1 LSAVFE
7 LVEKFQR
14 QNKKIRR
21 DKMKKI
27 QFCSSFLM
35 TVLFFTSF
43 TALTSANETNQPNV
57 PEVEFLNSDFTLLPN
72 ARLEWCRVSLS
83 NPRSSLNVRTY
94 NGRIV
99 GKVKHGTRVFVTEY
113 EDDWARISIQQ
124 GRRLVSVGWVS
135 SEYLIC

>member
-1 LSAVFE
+1 
-7 LVEKFQR
+7 
-14 QNKKIRR
+14 
-21 DKMKKI
+21 MKKMQYCI
-27 QFCSSFLM
+27 LFLIA
-35 TVLFFTSF
+35 VLFFTSF
-43 TALTSANETNQPNV
+43 TTITSANEANQPNL
-57 PEVEFLNSDFTLLPN
+57 PAAQLQGSEFNLLPN
-72 ARLEWCRVSLS
+72 ASLEWCRVSLS

-99 GKVKHGTRVFVTEY
+99 GKVKHGTRVFVTEI

>member
-1 LSAVFE
+1 
-7 LVEKFQR
+7 
-14 QNKKIRR
+14 
-21 DKMKKI
+21 MKKI
-27 QFCSSFLM
+27 QFCSLFLM

-43 TALTSANETNQPNV
+43 TALTPANETNKVNM
-57 PEVEFLNSDFTLLPN
+57 PELEFQSSDIAWLSN

-83 NPRSSLNVRTY
+83 DPRSSLNVRTY

-113 EDDWARISIQQ
+113 EEDWARISIQQ

-135 SEYLIC
+135 SEFLIC